1 MKFTVDDYCLHCQK
15 ELYHSL
21 SWTSFLFGRKRVL
34 CDECKNKLIY
44 IEGERCKKCSRPLAN
59 VDPKYVK
66 NGICIDCLYWERS
79 EKWADVL
86 VKNES
91 IFVYNDFLKELLAKF
106 KYRGDYALAKIFTD
120 DIKKT
125 ISDLTFD
132 YIVPIPLSE
141 ERLYERGFNQVE
153 ALIREAGF
161 SFYQMLTRNH
171 SEKQS
176 KKTRAERLKLAAVF
190 KWNDMS
196 IDLRN
201 RKILLVDD
209 IYTTGTTV
217 RQAALVL
224 KSFGAKQIISLT
236 LCRGI

>member
-1 MKFTVDDYCLHCQK
+1 M
-15 ELYHSL
+15 
-21 SWTSFLFGRKRVL
+21 
-34 CDECKNKLIY
+34 
-44 IEGERCKKCSRPLAN
+44 AN

-209 IYTTGTTV
+209 IYTTGTTL